1 MNVLTTVSKMALRL
15 SSLQR
20 TWIWEVHR
28 KAAASCGEW
37 RKAWK
42 CPVSGHLARVKW
54 LRSGSRYEKQSE
66 DLESELLS
74 HSSAWSLAPSPQ
86 CLWTPHSVLHHH
98 SLKLM
103 DIYLVS
109 MSVSLWKILM
119 PPERKAG
126 SLPSFLKG
134 LPLKTSA
141 KSIKFM
147 RILLTEKNFRTS
159 DCIQRG
165 LPNW

>member
-42 CPVSGHLARVKW
+42 CPISGHLARVKW

-86 CLWTPHSVLHHH
+86 CLS
-98 SLKLM
+98 
-103 DIYLVS
+103 
-109 MSVSLWKILM
+109 
-119 PPERKAG
+119 A
-126 SLPSFLKG
+126 
-134 LPLKTSA
+134 LPLNPTFCVASSFFEANGHLLSEHVCVSVKDPNAPRTKGGITA
-141 KSIKFM
+141 KFSQGTPF
-147 RILLTEKNFRTS
+147 KNL
-159 DCIQRG
+159 CKKY
-165 LPNW
+165 